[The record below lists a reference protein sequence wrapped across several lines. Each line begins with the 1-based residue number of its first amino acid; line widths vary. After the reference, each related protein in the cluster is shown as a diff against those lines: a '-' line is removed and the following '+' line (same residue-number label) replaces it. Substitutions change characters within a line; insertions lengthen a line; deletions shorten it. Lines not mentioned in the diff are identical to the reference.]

1 MKKLSLLTAFFLA
14 PLLFVTAVPD
24 ISWAGTKRSRKKE
37 IPKVDTN
44 DRISAIGLT
53 SITVAVFS
61 PSGSK
66 QYKIMPATK
75 ITVNR
80 KPATISNLAT
90 GMDVTVTTAA
100 DPTVAATIDAK
111 SPK

>member
-1 MKKLSLLTAFFLA
+1 MKGRSLLTALFLA
-14 PLLFVTAVPD
+14 ALLIVTAVPD
-24 ISWAGTKRSRKKE
+24 SSWAGSKKIRKKE
-37 IPKVDTN
+37 PTKVDTN

-66 QYKIMPATK
+66 QYKIVPATK
-75 ITVNR
+75 ITANG